1 MPARPGDFTQSDQAK
16 QRIKEAATAQWQDP
30 EIRARRQEALKA
42 AWARKKESL
51 GICPSCGQPLP
62 EETGR

>member
-1 MPARPGDFTQSDQAK
+1 MPAKRGDFTHSDQVK
-16 QRIKEAATAQWQDP
+16 ERIKEATKQQWQDP

-51 GICPSCGQPLP
+51 GICTSCGQPLP